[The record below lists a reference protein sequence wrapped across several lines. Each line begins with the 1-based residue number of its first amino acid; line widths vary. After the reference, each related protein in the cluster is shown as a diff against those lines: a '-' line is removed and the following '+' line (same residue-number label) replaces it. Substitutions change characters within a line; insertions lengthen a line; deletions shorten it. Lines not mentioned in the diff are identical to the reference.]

1 MEIIAWESSD
11 QPKSAGSRL
20 SMILIVKLFN
30 VLKLYSYLL
39 TLT

>member
-1 MEIIAWESSD
+1 METIAWESSD

-20 SMILIVKLFN
+20 SMILIVKLLI
-30 VLKLYSYLL
+30 VLNLYSYLS